1 MYIQEFFFLLFHRE
15 LLETK
20 LKDFHFSHHFSHVW
34 LAYFFFG
41 LRSLFRHL
49 AGMMP
54 FAVAEAVI
62 WFGGEDLDDDEFDEF
77 VLKRVCWTVADVLA
91 LFADCESVVVRDAI
105 EPHAWWCCSQ
115 FLCWQNDPQYRAIP
129 HPPQVSLAFLPQF
142 QHV

>member
-1 MYIQEFFFLLFHRE
+1 MYIQEFSDLFFPP
-15 LLETK
+15 LLEQK
-20 LKDFHFSHHFSHVW
+20 NSIISSHVW

-77 VLKRVCWTVADVLA
+77 VLKRVCWTVVADALTL
-91 LFADCESVVVRDAI
+91 LFAALLVCDSVVRDAI

-115 FLCWQNDPQYRAIP
+115 FLCWQNDPQYRAMPQPP
-129 HPPQVSLAFLPQF
+129 HVSLAFLPQF